1 MPRRRPAAADLKKGA
16 KKGDGTP
23 LFKQAEFI
31 TSVFDPSQLPPET
44 LPEIAFAGR
53 SNVGKSS
60 LLNRLLGRHNLVKV
74 SSRPGFT
81 QGLNFFLVNDSC
93 YFVDMPGYG
102 FAKAP
107 KSVIRKWQKLAEQY
121 LERRKSLKA
130 VVCILDIRRTP
141 DRLDLG
147 MLDYLRAIGR
157 RAIVVL
163 NKADK
168 VSQPKIK
175 ARLNEICP
183 LLPAESR
190 EPLIISARTGKG
202 VLELSKRIMA
212 ELELEE

>member
-1 MPRRRPAAADLKKGA
+1 MAKKGA
-16 KKGDGTP
+16 KRDRALTQANKPP
-23 LFKQAEFI
+23 LIKRAEFI
-31 TSVFDPSQLPPET
+31 TSVFEPARLPEAT
-44 LPEIAFAGR
+44 LPEVAFAGR

-81 QGLNFFLVNDSC
+81 QGLNFFLVNDSV

-107 KSVIRKWQKLAEQY
+107 KSVIKKWQRLAEHY
-121 LERRKSLKA
+121 LERRQTLKG
-130 VVCILDIRRTP
+130 VVCILDIRRRP

-147 MLDYLRAIGR
+147 MLEYLRAIGR
-157 RAIVVL
+157 KAWVVL

-183 LLPAESR
+183 LLPDGCR
-190 EPLIISARTGKG
+190 QPFIISARTGKG
-202 VLELSKRIMA
+202 VQGLLETIMN
-212 ELELEE
+212 ELEEGS